1 MVFLPLRRSNRTL
14 KTCWTNDI
22 NRLNQSLTPT
32 TTEPDT
38 IVNSKVAAAQINNYI
53 NLNLNNLDTS
63 LTKELD
69 RSVLSA
75 VNSAKNKGQS
85 QLGSGKKEK
94 IDTSTKR
101 AESSS
106 QRERTNIKKP
116 FFSPTPKTEK
126 TESSLIHTRHTS
138 NPDPLD
144 SQFVK
149 EKYIFVLDYLLRDK
163 LY

>member
-1 MVFLPLRRSNRTL
+1 M
-14 KTCWTNDI
+14 
-22 NRLNQSLTPT
+22 TPT
-32 TTEPDT
+32 NTEPDT
-38 IVNSKVAAAQINNYI
+38 IVNSKVAAAQINNHI

-75 VNSAKNKGQS
+75 VNSAKNKGQP
-85 QLGSGKKEK
+85 QLGSGKKDK
-94 IDTSTKR
+94 TDAGKR
-101 AESSS
+101 PESSS

-126 TESSLIHTRHTS
+126 TEQNLVHARHTS
-138 NPDPLD
+138 NPDPLE
-144 SQFVK
+144 SQHAK
-149 EKYIFVLDYLLRDK
+149 EKYKALCCCILRYK